1 MSISKKNTEKQM
13 NYINAQDLDKMLQE
27 NEEKNLYFNKLK
39 IVYAY
44 ELADT
49 VSGDNNIVQK
59 KEQNA
64 YQLKVNDKDVI
75 VTLDEYKD
83 YSPAYMVLP
92 TNDKNILEVKSNVQ
106 EIHSVNVERQRVG
119 NLAIKK
125 VGGWLGGKEI
135 GKAFAGNEDLQHQFS
150 QEVKTLVELHMNR
163 YEKQFISKMGE
174 IVQLDQIKE
183 VATQDPE
190 IANRIAKITVDNK
203 TFLSKLSNT
212 FDLNVEKAYENINTP
227 YQAGLKATAAERQQ
241 IADAQYAAQQAE
253 AKRTSELQSF
263 VAIQSAKDFTLEK
276 FGYYPVV
283 EFKSDALTVTFNNKD
298 DIKMDTFTLPLKD
311 IEIDFYSQKTGTSE
325 YLHMSVLEDNAI
337 DSISKDLRK
346 KYYHAFFDLKA
357 GLILKDKSDL
367 PYFDEVVDKHDHLLP
382 KENDQVLFANDQFG
396 LVKEMKN
403 NFSHEA
409 RLNLVNSELEKDHPK
424 AKKLKM

>member
-1 MSISKKNTEKQM
+1 M

-27 NEEKNLYFNKLK
+27 NEAKNLYFNKLK

-49 VSGDNNIVQK
+49 VSGDNNIIQK

-92 TNDKNILEVKSNVQ
+92 ANDKNILEVKSNVQ

-125 VGGWLGGKEI
+125 VGGWLAGKEI
-135 GKAFAGNEDLQHQFS
+135 GKAFASNEELQYKFS
-150 QEVKTLVELHMNR
+150 ENVKTLVEAHMDR
-163 YEKQFISKMGE
+163 YEKQFINKMGE
-174 IVQLDQIKE
+174 IVKLDQIKE
-183 VATQDPE
+183 VASQDPE

-203 TFLSKLSNT
+203 MFLSKLSNT
-212 FDLNVEKAYENINTP
+212 FDLNIEKAYESINAP
-227 YQAGLKATAAERQQ
+227 YQAELKATAAERQQ
-241 IADAQYAAQQAE
+241 ITDAQYAAQQAE

-263 VAIQSAKDFTLEK
+263 VTVQAAKDFSLEK

-283 EFKSDALTVTFNNKD
+283 EFKSDSLTVTFNNKD
-298 DIKMDTFTLPLKD
+298 DVKMDSFKLPLKD
-311 IEIDFYSQKTGTSE
+311 VEIDFYSNKTGTSE
-325 YLHMSVLEDNAI
+325 YLHMSVLEDNAT

-367 PYFDEVVDKHDHLLP
+367 PYFDEVVDKHEHLLP
-382 KENDQVLFANDQFG
+382 KDNDQILFANDQFG

-409 RLNLVNSELEKDHPK
+409 RLTLVNSELEKDHPK